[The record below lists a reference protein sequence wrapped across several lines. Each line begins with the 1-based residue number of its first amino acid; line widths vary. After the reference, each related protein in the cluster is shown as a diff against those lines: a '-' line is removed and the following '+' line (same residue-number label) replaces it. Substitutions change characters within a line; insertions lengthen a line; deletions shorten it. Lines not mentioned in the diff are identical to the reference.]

1 MARRIES
8 VFRATLLPLALT
20 LALGGAAVAEDFTLD
35 DVTMGSATATY
46 RAKRIEISGANISR
60 EEARRLLASDS
71 AEPGA
76 DRLARI
82 DAARIVLPELVS
94 ETRTGDYTQTIS
106 YRDVVIAGMAKGV
119 ARTVDCSGAAI
130 LSKRGEATS
139 RGTFGA
145 SHMEG
150 VDFAL
155 LLRIAGG
162 VRSAPDEQ
170 KRQTAAAFSMD
181 GMTMDIAEGGR
192 MTAGRMTGRAFDGR
206 PLAAPMSSLVELAP
220 KPAEQPSEAA
230 RAALSAMTADLFTSV
245 DFGALELND
254 LVVSRDADGRAPA
267 TKVAVRRVA
276 LEGMKD
282 GRIDR
287 IALDGIDTGGAPNLK
302 IIRLALDGFDP
313 RPSFIAAASPTKRA
327 LPQFDRVEVQG
338 LSLDADDGPI
348 GLGKFTLEAKEWKD
362 SAPTGLNARAENLAI
377 SLAGPAALR
386 APALAAL
393 GYTSLDVA
401 AALDARY
408 DSTRQ
413 ELSLNEISIRDV
425 SIGKAQLSGFLGHVS
440 ADLMSGDEAATKS
453 AIAAL
458 VFWRAD
464 LGLENGGALDR
475 FIAAQ
480 AKQTGKPP
488 AALRENLAT
497 AGKAL
502 AQTLFSTG
510 GKSDPQVA
518 KAGDALASFVKGAKT
533 FELHLSAP
541 DGLGMIDL
549 VMAGKLGG
557 LVDRLKIDTTAK

>member
-1 MARRIES
+1 MTKRLREA
-8 VFRATLLPLALT
+8 LLPLVLG
-20 LALGGAAVAEDFTLD
+20 LAVCGPAAAEDFTLD
-35 DVTMGSATATY
+35 DVSMGSATATY

-60 EEARRLLASDS
+60 EEARRLLAADS

-94 ETRTGDYTQTIS
+94 ETRSGDYTQTIS
-106 YRDVVIAGMAKGV
+106 YRDVVIVQMAKGV
-119 ARTVDCSGAAI
+119 AQTVDCAGATI
-130 LSKRGEATS
+130 QSKRGDASS

-162 VRSAPDEQ
+162 VRGAPDEP
-170 KRQTAAAFSMD
+170 KRQTAASFSMD

-192 MTAGRMTGRAFDGR
+192 MTAGRMTGRAFAGR

-230 RAALSAMTADLFTSV
+230 RAALSAMTADFFTSV

-254 LVVSRDADGRAPA
+254 IVVARDADARGPA
-267 TKVAVRRVA
+267 TRVDIRRVA
-276 LEGMKD
+276 FEGMKD

-287 IALDGIDTGGAPNLK
+287 IALEGIDTGGAPNLK
-302 IIRLALDGFDP
+302 ILRLVVDGFDP

-327 LPQFDRVEVQG
+327 VPQFDRLEVQG
-338 LSLDADDGPI
+338 LSIDAHDGPI
-348 GLGKFTLEAKEWKD
+348 GLGKLTVDAKDWKD
-362 SAPTGLNARAENLAI
+362 LAPAALTARAENLAV

-393 GYTSLDVA
+393 GYTSLDLSA
-401 AALDARY
+401 GLDARY
-408 DSTRQ
+408 DAQKQ
-413 ELSLNEISIRDV
+413 ELALNEISMREPSV
-425 SIGKAQLSGFLGHVS
+425 GKAQLAGFLGHVS
-440 ADLMSGDEAATKS
+440 PDLMSGDDAATKS

-464 LGLENGGALDR
+464 LALENGGALDR

-480 AKQTGKPP
+480 AKQTGKP
-488 AALRENLAT
+488 AATLRDNLAG
-497 AGKAL
+497 AAKAL
-502 AQTLFSTG
+502 VLNLFATG
-510 GKSDPQVA
+510 GKPDPQVS
-518 KAGDALASFVKGAKT
+518 KVGDALANFVKGAKA

-549 VMAGKLGG
+549 AMAGKLGG
-557 LVDRLKIDTTAK
+557 LVDRLKIDATAK